1 VRVEVARSYFSP
13 LGSLLFLFLGS
24 LFPVL
29 VSRSLFLAFEYC
41 NKRNP
46 GSYPILIPTMPLSGL
61 IRSRFNLSTRLNDH
75 GFNDDRH
82 LEPGLGHQVGI
93 SGGAS
98 ASETNVGKL
107 LRLLQ
112 KQRLVKR

>member
-1 VRVEVARSYFSP
+1 MRVEVARSYFSS
-13 LGSLLFLFLGS
+13 LGSLLFLVF
-24 LFPVL
+24 
-29 VSRSLFLAFEYC
+29 RSLLASQYC
-41 NKRNP
+41 NNVDT
-46 GSYPILIPTMPLSGL
+46 GSYLIRIPTMPLSGH
-61 IRSRFNLSTRLNDH
+61 IRSRFNLSTRLHNN
-75 GFNDDRH
+75 GFDDDRH